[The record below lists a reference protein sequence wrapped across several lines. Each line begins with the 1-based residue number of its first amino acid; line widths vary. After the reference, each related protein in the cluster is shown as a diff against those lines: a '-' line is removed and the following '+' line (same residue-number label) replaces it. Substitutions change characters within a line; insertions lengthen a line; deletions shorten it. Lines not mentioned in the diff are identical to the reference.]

1 MTDAQW
7 TVGQRVAVNTHRGTV
22 PCQRVVLKVT
32 KLHVIVGKAGDDPKL
47 GSKYRHHGRSVHGDT
62 WSFTTIVPWT
72 DEHTR
77 MARQAA
83 AKHEAEELAVTL
95 RNYTLDVDAADINP
109 IVVERL
115 REAVALLPAKETP

>member
-22 PCQRVVLKVT
+22 PYQRVVLKVT

-77 MARQAA
+77 KSREL
-83 AKHEAEELAVTL
+83 KIKREAEDLAARL
-95 RNYTLDVDAADINP
+95 RDYAMRVDAADLNGD
-109 IVVERL
+109 IVDHL
-115 REAVALLPAKETP
+115 RHAAELLPAEETP